1 MSASAIEKGG
11 GALGMPPPAP
21 PRQQLWSWFQ
31 SQQGGWQHL
40 AFHPPRCWPW
50 IWRVCVSHLKVLDA
64 ERGSAK
70 IRIGATNDCLPG
82 CLYVGCS

>member
-1 MSASAIEKGG
+1 MGQGQGGAKGG
-11 GALGMPPPAP
+11 LHGGDGG
-21 PRQQLWSWFQ
+21 
-31 SQQGGWQHL
+31 QQGGWQHL